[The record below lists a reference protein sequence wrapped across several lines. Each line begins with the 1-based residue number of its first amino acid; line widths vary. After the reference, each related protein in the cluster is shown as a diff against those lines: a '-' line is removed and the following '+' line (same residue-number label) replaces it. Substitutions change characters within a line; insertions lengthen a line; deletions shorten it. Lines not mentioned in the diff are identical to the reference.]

1 MPDRRFAAAF
11 KRAYARYDRFME
23 KQGFGIVLVVC
34 VLIIL
39 SSALYTFHF
48 RQKWAEEDWQDEP
61 GMEAGA
67 QQAQTL
73 LEAQALVQSQS
84 AQQAIVPTEAP
95 FTFAQPVEGF
105 LDRDYSM
112 QEPQYFAVPNYY
124 RLHPGIDLQVAYG
137 TPVKACAQ
145 GTVLRVWQDS
155 ELGLCVRIRH
165 GHGYEAVYAGLS
177 DASYVRQG
185 DPVAQGQTIGHS
197 GNGVLAESDAE
208 PHLHLE
214 PRHRQAP
221 APGGRRRERHPQR
234 PRAASGRPHARRRHP
249 RGEDLQGG
257 RHPGLP

>member
-1 MPDRRFAAAF
+1 MPNSRFLAAL

-23 KQGFGIVLVVC
+23 KQGFGIVLAVC

-48 RQKWAEEDWQDEP
+48 RQEWAEKATQDEP
-61 GMEAGA
+61 SVEAGM

-84 AQQAIVPTEAP
+84 VQQVAVPTQAP
-95 FTFAQPVEGF
+95 FTFSQPVAGF

-124 RLHPGIDLQVAYG
+124 RVHPGIDLQVAYG
-137 TPVKACAQ
+137 TPVKACTQ
-145 GTVLRVWQDS
+145 GTVLKVWEDS

-185 DPVAQGQTIGHS
+185 DPVAQGQTIGHA

-208 PHLHLE
+208 PHLHFEVWLNE
-214 PRHRQAP
+214 TAVDPVELFLGIEH
-221 APGGRRRERHPQR
+221 
-234 PRAASGRPHARRRHP
+234 
-249 RGEDLQGG
+249 
-257 RHPGLP
+257 